1 MEVFLLAPEPDCDIA
16 VVSATSEQTSKD
28 RIVTQHLWESH
39 IYSSDRLCF
48 FGTKPHNQDIL
59 ENRKCVHYQR
69 CRLSIYKLVLGPTS
83 WPLSHIDVLES
94 KF

>member
-39 IYSSDRLCF
+39 IYNSYRLGF
-48 FGTKPHNQDIL
+48 F
-59 ENRKCVHYQR
+59 
-69 CRLSIYKLVLGPTS
+69 
-83 WPLSHIDVLES
+83 
-94 KF
+94 